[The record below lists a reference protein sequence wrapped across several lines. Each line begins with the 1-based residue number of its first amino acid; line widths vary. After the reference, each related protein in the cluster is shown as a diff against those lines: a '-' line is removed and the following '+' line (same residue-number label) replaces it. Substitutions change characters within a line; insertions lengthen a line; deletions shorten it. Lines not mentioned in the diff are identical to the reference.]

1 MVWYD
6 WILIAPIVLGVV
18 MGYRMGLIK
27 NVLYIVLVAIT
38 MIIGGLLSQMI
49 VDAIGLELES
59 DGLVTVIG
67 YGILLIAGFLGVQL
81 FSGVVQMIISKLTF
95 GIGDKVNAVGG
106 LASGLVLGFLV
117 TTIIVNITA
126 RWTYTPDEEE
136 DGRLEISEEAIS
148 KMFENSIKDT
158 SREAADKILRESL
171 MVGVVIDVK
180 NLLGGQFLG
189 IIPGEFSDTV
199 DIADERR
206 APDYFTSFVAQAL
219 IK

>member
-136 DGRLEISEEAIS
+136 EGRLEISEEAIS

-189 IIPGEFSDTV
+189 IIPGEFSDTL

-206 APDYFTSFVAQAL
+206 ATD
-219 IK
+219 

>member
-6 WILIAPIVLGVV
+6 WLLIAPIVLGVIL
-18 MGYRMGLIK
+18 GYRMGLIK
-27 NVLYIVLVAIT
+27 NVLYIILVAIT
-38 MIIGGLLSQMI
+38 MIIGGLISQMI

-67 YGILLIAGFLGVQL
+67 YGILLIVGFLSVQL
-81 FSGVVQMIISKLTF
+81 FSGTVEMIMNKLTF
-95 GIGDKVNAVGG
+95 GIGDKVNAIGG
-106 LASGLVLGFLV
+106 LGSGLILGFLV
-117 TTIIVNITA
+117 TTILVNITA

-136 DGRLEISEEAIS
+136 DGRLEISEEAIA

-158 SREAADKILRESL
+158 SREAADKIIRESI

-189 IIPGEFSDTV
+189 IIPGEFSDTL

-206 APDYFTSFVAQAL
+206 SDD
-219 IK
+219 

>member
-18 MGYRMGLIK
+18 IGYRMGLIK

-189 IIPGEFSDTV
+189 IIPGEFSDTL

-206 APDYFTSFVAQAL
+206 ATD
-219 IK
+219 

>member
-158 SREAADKILRESL
+158 SREAADKIIKESV

-189 IIPGEFSDTV
+189 IIPGEFSDTL

-206 APDYFTSFVAQAL
+206 ATD
-219 IK
+219 

>member
-6 WILIAPIVLGVV
+6 WLLIVPIVLGVIL
-18 MGYRMGLIK
+18 GYRMGLIK

-38 MIIGGLLSQMI
+38 MVIGGLLSQLI

-59 DGLVTVIG
+59 DGLVTSIG
-67 YGILLIAGFLGVQL
+67 YGILLIAGFLSVQL
-81 FSGVVQMIISKLTF
+81 FSGTIEMIMNKLTF
-95 GIGDKVNAVGG
+95 GIGDKVNAIGG
-106 LASGLVLGFLV
+106 LVSGLVLGFLI

-126 RWTYTPDEEE
+126 RWTYTPEEE
-136 DGRLEISEEAIS
+136 ESGRLEISEEAIA

-158 SREAADKILRESL
+158 SREAADKMIRESI
-171 MVGVVIDVK
+171 MVGIVIDVK

-189 IIPGEFSDTV
+189 IIPGEFSDTL

-206 APDYFTSFVAQAL
+206 SED
-219 IK
+219 

>member
-117 TTIIVNITA
+117 TTIIVN
-126 RWTYTPDEEE
+126 
-136 DGRLEISEEAIS
+136 L
-148 KMFENSIKDT
+148 
-158 SREAADKILRESL
+158 SL
-171 MVGVVIDVK
+171 IH
-180 NLLGGQFLG
+180 
-189 IIPGEFSDTV
+189 I
-199 DIADERR
+199 
-206 APDYFTSFVAQAL
+206 
-219 IK
+219 

>member
-6 WILIAPIVLGVV
+6 WLLIAPIVLGVIL
-18 MGYRMGLIK
+18 GYRMGLIK
-27 NVLYIVLVAIT
+27 NVLYIVLVAVT
-38 MIIGGLLSQMI
+38 MIIGGFLSQMI

-67 YGILLIAGFLGVQL
+67 YGILLIAGFLSVQL
-81 FSGVVQMIISKLTF
+81 FSGTVEMIMNKLTF
-95 GIGDKVNAVGG
+95 GIGDKVNAIGG
-106 LASGLVLGFLV
+106 LASGLVLGFLI

-158 SREAADKILRESL
+158 SREAADKIIRESL

-189 IIPGEFSDTV
+189 IIPGEFSDTL

-206 APDYFTSFVAQAL
+206 AND
-219 IK
+219 

>member
-6 WILIAPIVLGVV
+6 WILKAPIVLGVV

-189 IIPGEFSDTV
+189 IIPGEFSDTL

-206 APDYFTSFVAQAL
+206 ATD
-219 IK
+219 

>member
-6 WILIAPIVLGVV
+6 WLLIAPIVLGVIL
-18 MGYRMGLIK
+18 GYRMGLVK
-27 NVLYIVLVAIT
+27 NVLYIILVAIT
-38 MIIGGLLSQMI
+38 MIIGGLISQMI

-67 YGILLIAGFLGVQL
+67 YGILLIVGFLSVQL
-81 FSGVVQMIISKLTF
+81 FSGTVEMIMNKLTF
-95 GIGDKVNAVGG
+95 GIGDKVNAIGG
-106 LASGLVLGFLV
+106 LGSGLILGFLV
-117 TTIIVNITA
+117 TTILVNITA

-136 DGRLEISEEAIS
+136 DGRLEISEEAIA

-158 SREAADKILRESL
+158 SREAADKIIRESI

-189 IIPGEFSDTV
+189 IIPGEFSDTL

-206 APDYFTSFVAQAL
+206 SDD
-219 IK
+219 

>member
-106 LASGLVLGFLV
+106 MASGLVLGFLV

-189 IIPGEFSDTV
+189 IIPGEFSDTL

-206 APDYFTSFVAQAL
+206 ATD
-219 IK
+219 